1 MFASVVA
8 LLPETPRRS
17 KRAAAEGNA
26 IGDMAAL
33 RRRRLVEE
41 EARRLSMMIS
51 VATSIERRCNT
62 ASLVFLLIYVTHGE

>member
-1 MFASVVA
+1 MFALVVA

-41 EARRLSMMIS
+41 EEARRLSMMIT

-62 ASLVFLLIYVTHGE
+62 A